1 MIPEKFWSKNRF
13 PIVYQDNEPKAVM
26 VDMASFDKIELI
38 LDNLTR
44 REAEPEDAF
53 LAASGLL
60 EKLVEEAK
68 ASPVSQDW
76 VKDLNAI

>member
-38 LDNLTR
+38 LDNLTL

-76 VKDLNAI
+76 VEELDAI

>member
-26 VDMASFDKIELI
+26 VDMDSFDKIELI
-38 LDNLTR
+38 LDNLTL

-53 LAASGLL
+53 LVASGLL

-76 VKDLNAI
+76 VKDLDAI

>member
-26 VDMASFDKIELI
+26 VDMADKIELI
-38 LDNLTR
+38 LDNLTL

-76 VKDLNAI
+76 VKELDAI